1 MLKTDYIYKKLGSFE
16 LKNISFHL
24 PCGYIMGLVGENGAG
39 KSSLIKILLGL
50 YHSDGSTI
58 QIDGMD
64 LNNENEAPKIKD
76 IIGFVLNE
84 DWFSPALTLLENA
97 DCYVVY
103 YQRYSRE
110 AFLSF
115 CSDFELNSSKKLKK
129 CSKGEKLKFQFAFAL
144 SHSPKLLILDEPLA
158 NFDPEFRETFIRL
171 ITAFIK
177 DGDKSILI
185 ATHLIEELEQYT
197 DYIAYLEKGEL
208 LFFKEIE
215 TLKDEYSLVTGDA
228 CAIQYLKKEDVI
240 YRQDSE
246 LSSKALIKNRT
257 GMILDRDL
265 KIERPSLEELMYF
278 FMKGRKAYDKKNS
291 K

>member
-1 MLKTDYIYKKLGSFE
+1 MLKTDHIYKKLGSFE

-24 PCGYIMGLVGENGAG
+24 PHGYIMGLVGENGAG

-64 LNNENEAPKIKD
+64 LNNEEEEAKIKD
-76 IIGFVLNE
+76 IIGFVLND
-84 DWFSPALTLLENA
+84 DWFSKSLTLLENA
-97 DCYVVY
+97 DCYGMY
-103 YQRYSRE
+103 YQKYSRE
-110 AFLSF
+110 SFLSY
-115 CSDFELNSSKKLKK
+115 CAAFELDTSKKLKK
-129 CSKGEKLKFQFAFAL
+129 CSKGEVLKFQFAFAL
-144 SHSPKLLILDEPLA
+144 SHNPKLLILDEPLA
-158 NFDPEFRETFIRL
+158 NLDHEFREKFIQL
-171 ITAFIK
+171 ITDFIK

-215 TLKDEYSLVTGDA
+215 ALKDEYFLVTGTDS
-228 CAIQYLKKEDVI
+228 AIQYLKKDDIV
-240 YRQDSE
+240 YRQDGS
-246 LSSKALIKNRT
+246 LYSKALIKNRT
-257 GMILDRDL
+257 GMILDKTF

-278 FMKGRKAYDKKNS
+278 FMKGRKSYDKKNS

>member
-1 MLKTDYIYKKLGSFE
+1 MLKTDYIYKKLGKFE

-24 PCGYIMGLVGENGAG
+24 PYGYIMGLVGENGAG
-39 KSSLIKILLGL
+39 KSTLIKILLGL
-50 YHSDGSTI
+50 YHSNNSTI

-64 LNNENEAPKIKD
+64 LNNENEAAKVKN

-97 DCYVVY
+97 DCYGAY
-103 YQRYSRE
+103 YQNYSRE
-110 AFLSF
+110 SFLSY
-115 CSDFELNSSKKLKK
+115 CSDFELETSRKLKK

-144 SHSPKLLILDEPLA
+144 SHSPRLLILDEPLA
-158 NFDPEFRETFIRL
+158 NFDPEFRSRFIQI
-171 ITAFIK
+171 ITSFIK

-215 TLKDEYSLVTGDA
+215 TLKDEYSLVTGSPSA
-228 CAIQYLKKEDVI
+228 MQYLKKDDVI
-240 YRQDSE
+240 YMQAGE
-246 LSSKALIKNRT
+246 LYSKALIKNRA
-257 GMILDRDL
+257 GMILDKDF
-265 KIERPSLEELMYF
+265 KIERPSLEDLMYF
-278 FMKGRKAYDKKNS
+278 FMKGRRKRKGNL
-291 K
+291 